1 MNGWDRASPGYLAQ
15 WQPQLAPYDVDL
27 AFELGLR
34 EGDCVLSTPGSEVV
48 ALARAVGDRGRV
60 HAVAATEDVLVLCK
74 ERVRASALADRVETL
89 AAPRGPY
96 DAAVSAFDF
105 DVAAGRAHLAALREA
120 IGPRGKI
127 GVMLWG
133 PPAEDDP
140 ERVFARAID
149 AVAPEIAASAVWPD
163 VARATLASLF
173 EAAGLALIRHTVVS
187 HAMIFQHAERF
198 ATALLAARS
207 YGPKLRALGDPAVAA
222 VLARFYER
230 VGQDDAISYAPAATI
245 VIGALPGAEIELPH
259 RPSVRVPVI

>member
-15 WQPQLAPYDVDL
+15 WQPQLAPYEVDL

-34 EGDCVLSTPGSEVV
+34 EGDRVLSTPGSEVV
-48 ALARAVGDRGRV
+48 ALARAVGPNGRV
-60 HAVAATEDVLVLCK
+60 DALAPGDDVGVLCT
-74 ERVRASALADRVETL
+74 ERVRAAALEDRVQCVATPK
-89 AAPRGPY
+89 APY

-105 DVAAGRAHLAALREA
+105 DVASAKTQLGALREA

-133 PPAEDDP
+133 PPSEDDP
-140 ERVFARAID
+140 ERIFARAID
-149 AVAPEIAASAVWPD
+149 AIAPEIAASAVWPD
-163 VARATLASLF
+163 VDRATLAAQF

-187 HAMIFQHAERF
+187 HTMVFQHAERF
-198 ATALLAARS
+198 ATALLAART
-207 YGPKLRALGDPAVAA
+207 YGPKLRALGDEAVAS

-230 VGQDDAISYAPAATI
+230 VGQDEAISYGPAATI